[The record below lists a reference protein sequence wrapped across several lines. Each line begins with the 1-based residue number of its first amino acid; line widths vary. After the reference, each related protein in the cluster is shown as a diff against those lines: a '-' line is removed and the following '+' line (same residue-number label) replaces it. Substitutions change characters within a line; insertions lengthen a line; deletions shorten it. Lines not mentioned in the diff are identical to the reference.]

1 MTRRLHTAASI
12 LAFAAVYFCA
22 GKFGLSLALVNPSAS
37 AVWPPAGLAL
47 AATLLWGY
55 RLWPGIFLG
64 ALLVNLA
71 TPGNA
76 ATDFGI
82 AVGNTMEALLGAWL
96 VNRFAHGAKA
106 FERAPDIFKFVL
118 LAAMVSTVVSASV
131 GVTSVCLG
139 REARWEQ
146 YAAIWSTWWVG
157 DMMGDLIVAPLLLIW
172 LRRPWPRLRPAQV
185 QEAAGVLFAVVLVGV
200 LIFVPRIP
208 SDLENQLKYL
218 SILPLLWAAFRFRQH
233 GASVCAS
240 VLSGIALWGTL
251 QGVGPF
257 MTPYPN
263 KSLLLLQ
270 AFAGTMTLT
279 ALVVAAVI
287 SEGQRFEQRLR
298 VQDAVSRVL
307 AESTNLKQAGSK
319 IVQALCEAAGWD
331 AGAMWRVDRAANEV
345 RCVEFWHVPS
355 LEVREFAATTR

>member
-1 MTRRLHTAASI
+1 MTRRLHTAAFI

-22 GKFGLSLALVNPSAS
+22 GKFGLWLALVNPRAS

-47 AATLLWGY
+47 AATLLLGY

-185 QEAAGVLFAVVLVGV
+185 QEAAGVLLALMLVSV
-200 LIFVPRIP
+200 FIFLARIP
-208 SDLENQLKYL
+208 PASENQLKYL
-218 SILPLLWAAFRFRQH
+218 VILPLLWAAFRFRQR
-233 GASVCAS
+233 GAILCAC
-240 VLSGIALWGTL
+240 VVSGIALWSTL
-251 QGVGPF
+251 HGVGPF
-257 MTPYPN
+257 VTPDPN
-263 KSLLLLQ
+263 KSLLFLQ
-270 AFAGTMTLT
+270 AFVGTMTLT
-279 ALVVAAVI
+279 ALVVAAVV

-298 VQDAVSRVL
+298 VKDAVSRVL
-307 AESTNLKQAGSK
+307 AESTMLHQAVPK
-319 IVQALCEAAGWD
+319 IAQTLCEVAGWD
-331 AGAMWRVDRAANEV
+331 VGVVWRVDRAANELV
-345 RCVEFWHVPS
+345 CAEFWHLP
-355 LEVREFAATTR
+355 